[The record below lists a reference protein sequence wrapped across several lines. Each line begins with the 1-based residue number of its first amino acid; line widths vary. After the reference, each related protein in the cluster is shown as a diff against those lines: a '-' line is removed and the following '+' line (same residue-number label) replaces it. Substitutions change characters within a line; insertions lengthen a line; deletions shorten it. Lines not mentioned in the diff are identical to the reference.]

1 MSRIIGIDL
10 GTTNS
15 CVAIMEGSQAK
26 VLENSE
32 GARTT
37 PSIVAFLEN
46 NEKLVGQSAKR
57 QAVTN
62 AQDTIFAAKRLIG
75 RTFEDNTVKKDINKV
90 PYKIVSSEKG
100 EAWIEAKGEKYSP
113 AQISA
118 FILQKMKET
127 AEKYLGQEVTKAV
140 ITVPAYFNDA
150 QRQATKD
157 AGKIAG
163 LEVLRIINEP
173 TAASLAYGLD
183 KKGGQKI
190 AVYDLGGGTF
200 DVSILEIGDG
210 VFEVKSTNGDT
221 SLGGEDFD
229 DEIVTYLIN
238 EFKKDNGIDLRT
250 DKLALQRLKEA
261 AEKAKIEL
269 SSATQTEVNLPFI
282 TADKSGPKHI
292 NLKFTRAKLEALVE
306 KLIERTLTPCKI
318 ALKDSGFSAAEIN
331 EVVMVGGMT
340 RMPKVIETVKN
351 FFGKEPNKSVNP
363 DEVVAMGAAIQ
374 AGVLQ
379 GDVKDVL
386 LLDVTPLSLGIET
399 LGGVSTKLI
408 EKNTTIPTKKSQ
420 VFSTAEDNQP
430 AVSIRVLQGAR
441 EMAVDNKMLG
451 NFELI
456 GIPPAPRGTP
466 QIEVAFDIDANGI
479 VSVSAKDKGT
489 GKEQK
494 IQIQASGGLTDEEI
508 QKMVKEAEAN
518 KEADKKKR
526 EAVDARNQA
535 DSIIFSTEK
544 SLKEHGDKISA
555 EEKKAIETGILD
567 LKNAL
572 KGTDTEE
579 IKKKTQD
586 LIQVSMKLGEAV
598 YKSQQKDAPNKPEG
612 QETKKDDKENVVDAD
627 FEDVKD
633 VKDVKDD
640 KDVKDVKDDKDDKEK
655 SA

>member
-1 MSRIIGIDL
+1 MSRVIGIDL

-15 CVAIMEGSQAK
+15 CVAIMEGTQAK

-62 AQDTIFAAKRLIG
+62 AEDTIFASKRLIG
-75 RTFEDNTVKKDINKV
+75 RSFDDKTVKKDINKV
-90 PYKIVSSEKG
+90 PYKIVKSEKG

-118 FILQKMKET
+118 FVLQKMKET
-127 AEKYLGQEVTKAV
+127 AEKYLGQAVTKAV

-183 KKGGQKI
+183 KKGGKKI

-221 SLGGEDFD
+221 FLGGEDFD
-229 DEIVTYLIN
+229 DEIVTYLID
-238 EFKKDNGIDLRT
+238 EFKKDNGIDLRI

-269 SSATQTEVNLPFI
+269 SSATQTEINLPFI
-282 TADKSGPKHI
+282 TADKTGPKHV
-292 NLKFTRAKLEALVE
+292 NLKFTRAKLEALVG
-306 KLIERTLTPCKI
+306 KLIERTLIPCKT
-318 ALKDSGFSAAEIN
+318 ALEDSGFKANEIN

-430 AVSIRVLQGAR
+430 AVSIKVLQGER
-441 EMAVDNKMLG
+441 EMANDNKMLG
-451 NFELI
+451 NFELV

-518 KEADKKKR
+518 KEADKQKR
-526 EAVDARNQA
+526 DAGDARNQA

-544 SLKEHGDKISA
+544 SLKEHGDKISE
-555 EEKKAIETGILD
+555 EEKKSIETGISD

-572 KGTDTEE
+572 KGTDAEE
-579 IKKKTQD
+579 VKKKTQD
-586 LIQVSMKLGEAV
+586 LVQASMKLGEAV
-598 YKSQQKDAPNKPEG
+598 YKSQQKDTPGNPGEPTGKPED
-612 QETKKDDKENVVDAD
+612 QEAKKDDKENVVDAD

-633 VKDVKDD
+633 
-640 KDVKDVKDDKDDKEK
+640 DKEK

>member
-1 MSRIIGIDL
+1 MSKVIGIDL

-15 CVAIMEGSQAK
+15 CVAIMDGSQAK
-26 VLENSE
+26 VLENAE

-37 PSIVAFLEN
+37 PSVVAFLEGE
-46 NEKLVGQSAKR
+46 EKLVGQPAKR

-62 AQDTIFAAKRLIG
+62 AQDTIFATKRLVG
-75 RTFEDNTVKKDINKV
+75 RTFEDATVKKDIGRV
-90 PYKIVSSEKG
+90 PFKIIKSEKN
-100 EAWIEAKGEKYSP
+100 EAWVEGKGKKYSP
-113 AQISA
+113 SQISA

-127 AEKYLGQEVTKAV
+127 AEKYLGQAVTKAV

-173 TAASLAYGLD
+173 TAAALAYGLD
-183 KKGGQKI
+183 KKNGQKI

-221 SLGGEDFD
+221 FLGGEDFD
-229 DEIVTYLIN
+229 DTIVDYLIG
-238 EFKKDNGIDLRT
+238 EFKKDNGIDLKN

-269 SSATQTEVNLPFI
+269 SSATQTEINLPFI
-282 TADKSGPKHI
+282 TADKTGPKHV
-292 NLKFTRAKLEALVE
+292 NLKFTRAKLEALVSD
-306 KLIERTLTPCKI
+306 LVERTLEPCKI

-331 EVVMVGGMT
+331 EVVLVGGMT
-340 RMPKVIETVKN
+340 RMPKIVETVKN

-408 EKNTTIPTKKSQ
+408 DKNTTIPTKKSQ
-420 VFSTAEDNQP
+420 VFSTAEDSQP
-430 AVSIRVLQGAR
+430 AVSIRVLQGER
-441 EMAVDNKMLG
+441 EMASDNKVLG
-451 NFELI
+451 NFELV

-466 QIEVAFDIDANGI
+466 QIEVTFDIDANGI
-479 VSVSAKDKGT
+479 VNVSAKDKGT

-494 IQIQASGGLTDEEI
+494 IQIQASGGLSEEEI

-518 KEADKKKR
+518 KEADKNKR
-526 EAVDARNQA
+526 ESVDARNQA
-535 DSIIFSTEK
+535 DSLVFSTEK

-555 EEKKAIETGILD
+555 EEKKAIEDGIAD
-567 LKNAL
+567 LKKSL
-572 KGTDTEE
+572 EGTDVEDV
-579 IKKKTQD
+579 KKKTQN

-598 YKSQQKDAPNKPEG
+598 YKSQQKPEDKADGKKEDKPED
-612 QETKKDDKENVVDAD
+612 KDNVVDAD

-640 KDVKDVKDDKDDKEK
+640 KEK

>member
-1 MSRIIGIDL
+1 MSKVIGIDL

-15 CVAIMEGSQAK
+15 CVAIMDGSQAK
-26 VLENSE
+26 VLENAE

-37 PSIVAFLEN
+37 PSVVAFLEN
-46 NEKLVGQSAKR
+46 EEKLVGQPAKR

-62 AQDTIFAAKRLIG
+62 AQDTIFASKRLIG
-75 RTFEDNTVKKDINKV
+75 RSFEDETVKKDIGKV
-90 PYKIVSSEKG
+90 PFKIIKSDNN
-100 EAWIEAKGEKYSP
+100 EAWVEGKGKKYSP
-113 AQISA
+113 SQISA

-127 AEKYLGQEVTKAV
+127 AEKYLGQAVTKAV

-173 TAASLAYGLD
+173 TAAALAYGLD
-183 KKGGQKI
+183 KKNGQKI

-210 VFEVKSTNGDT
+210 VFEVKSINGDT
-221 SLGGEDFD
+221 FLGGEDFD
-229 DEIVTYLIN
+229 DEIVNYLIN
-238 EFKKDNGIDLRT
+238 EFKKDNGIDLRN

-269 SSATQTEVNLPFI
+269 SATTQTEINLPFI
-282 TADKSGPKHI
+282 TADKTGPKHV
-292 NLKFTRAKLEALVE
+292 NLKFTRAKLEALVSD
-306 KLIERTLTPCKI
+306 LVERTLEPCKT

-331 EVVMVGGMT
+331 EVVLVGGMT
-340 RMPKVIETVKN
+340 RMPKIIETVKN
-351 FFGKEPNKSVNP
+351 FFGKDPNKSVNP

-430 AVSIRVLQGAR
+430 AVSIRVLQGER
-441 EMAVDNKMLG
+441 EMAADNKILG
-451 NFELI
+451 NFELV
-456 GIPPAPRGTP
+456 GIPPAARGTP
-466 QIEVAFDIDANGI
+466 QIEVTFDIDANGI
-479 VSVSAKDKGT
+479 VNVSAKDKGT

-494 IQIQASGGLTDEEI
+494 IQIQASGGLSEEEI
-508 QKMVKEAEAN
+508 NKMVKEAEAN

-526 EAVDARNQA
+526 DSVDARNQA
-535 DSIIFSTEK
+535 DSLVFSTEK

-555 EEKKAIETGILD
+555 EEKKAIESGIAD
-567 LKNAL
+567 LKKSLEGA
-572 KGTDTEE
+572 DAED
-579 IKKKTQD
+579 IKKKTQS

-598 YKSQQKDAPNKPEG
+598 YKSQQKPEAGKAESSKNAKPNE
-612 QETKKDDKENVVDAD
+612 KDNVVDAD
-627 FEDVKD
+627 FEDVKEE
-633 VKDVKDD
+633 D
-640 KDVKDVKDDKDDKEK
+640 KDKDKEK

>member
-15 CVAIMEGSQAK
+15 CVAIMDGSQAK
-26 VLENSE
+26 VLENAE

-46 NEKLVGQSAKR
+46 NEKLVGQPAKR

-62 AQDTIFAAKRLIG
+62 AQDTIFASKRLIG
-75 RTFEDNTVKKDINKV
+75 RSFDDDSVKKDLSKV
-90 PYKIVSSEKG
+90 PYKIVKSDKG

-118 FILQKMKET
+118 FVLQKMKET
-127 AEKYLGQEVTKAV
+127 AEKYLGQAVTKAV

-221 SLGGEDFD
+221 FLGGEDFD
-229 DEIVTYLIN
+229 DEIVNYLID
-238 EFKKDNGIDLRT
+238 EFKKDNGINLRT

-269 SSATQTEVNLPFI
+269 SSATQTEINLPFI
-282 TADKSGPKHI
+282 TADKTGPKHV
-292 NLKFTRAKLEALVE
+292 NLKFTRAKLEALVG
-306 KLIERTLTPCKI
+306 KLIERTLIPCKT

-331 EVVMVGGMT
+331 EVVLVGGMT
-340 RMPKVIETVKN
+340 RMPKVIEAVKN

-430 AVSIRVLQGAR
+430 AVSIRVLQGER
-441 EMAVDNKMLG
+441 EMASDNKSLG
-451 NFELI
+451 NFELV
-456 GIPPAPRGTP
+456 GIPPASRGTP
-466 QIEVAFDIDANGI
+466 QIEVTFDIDANGI

-518 KEADKKKR
+518 KDEDKKKR
-526 EAVDARNQA
+526 ENIDARNQA

-544 SLKEHGDKISA
+544 SLKEHGDKITE
-555 EEKKAIETGILD
+555 EEKKAIEAGVSD
-567 LKNAL
+567 LKKSLENTE
-572 KGTDTEE
+572 TDVEE
-579 IKKKTQD
+579 VKKKTQD
-586 LIQVSMKLGEAV
+586 LIQASMKLGEAV
-598 YKSQQKDAPNKPEG
+598 YKGQQKDASTNPEN
-612 QETKKDDKENVVDAD
+612 QEKEEKDKEDVVDAD

-633 VKDVKDD
+633 D
-640 KDVKDVKDDKDDKEK
+640 KDNKDDKEK